1 MTITKKCP
9 YMKEMHIYKR
19 FKLRSVIILLLL
31 AVLLP
36 VPASGQKRAF
46 VMADPSWVQIVD
58 PHDIHMDEVHITGTI
73 PLADNQEIGRMDSKR
88 FHEAIFGKMYQAA
101 AETLERP
108 GVFMLSMDV
117 KVYGAPVGNYRKNEQ
132 NALARAN
139 ELKHFLMGDYDQE
152 GAPSS
157 VNVVWTAEDWDSI
170 AILIDRS
177 DMRFRNAALDIIRNV
192 SVGAGRERQLQMLG
206 NGSLYRQL
214 CSEVFP
220 QVCRLEYE
228 LVLRIP
234 VEGLTVSPREA
245 SLEQLF
251 ATAMRYSKES
261 AEFCDLMDLSE
272 RIYPV
277 STAAAINA
285 AATAMIRGNLS
296 RAEHC
301 LKGLHTLPCAYN
313 NIGVFYMLRGDREK
327 ALVYLKMA
335 EAQGVPEAKR
345 ALAVLK

>member
-1 MTITKKCP
+1 MREMYMHKKC
-9 YMKEMHIYKR
+9 
-19 FKLRSVIILLLL
+19 KLQTGMIVLLLV
-31 AVLLP
+31 ALLP
-36 VPASGQKRAF
+36 ISASGQQTTYTKAN
-46 VMADPSWVQIVD
+46 SEWVQIID

-73 PLADNQEIGRMDSKR
+73 PLTDDLQIGRMDSHK
-88 FHEAIFGKMYQAA
+88 FHEAIFGQMYKAV

-108 GVFMLSMDV
+108 GVFVLSIDV
-117 KVYGAPVGNYRKNEQ
+117 KVFGAPVGNYRKNEQ
-132 NALARAN
+132 NAVTRAA

-157 VNVVWTAEDWDSI
+157 VNVAWTAEDWDSI
-170 AILIDRS
+170 ATLIDRS
-177 DMRFRNAALDIIRNV
+177 DIRFRNAALDIIRNV

-214 CSEVFP
+214 CSDVFP
-220 QVCRLEYE
+220 RVCRLEYE
-228 LVLRIP
+228 MVLRIP

-245 SLEQLF
+245 SLEELF
-251 ATAMRYSKES
+251 VTAMRYSKES

-285 AATAMIRGNLS
+285 AATAMIRGKLS

-301 LKGLHTLPCAYN
+301 LKGLHTVPYAYN
-313 NIGVFYMLRGDREK
+313 NIGVFYMLKGDREK

-345 ALAVLK
+345 ALAVLNK